1 MRWLRQVES
10 FLLSAL
16 INLSFWEVDLKLS
29 YLLVNLLLWVV
40 KMLCIKIAVAP
51 MDYYYNIASD

>member
-1 MRWLRQVES
+1 MRRLRQVES
-10 FLLSAL
+10 FPLSAL

-29 YLLVNLLLWVV
+29 YLLVNLFLWVV

-51 MDYYYNIASD
+51 MDYYNIASD